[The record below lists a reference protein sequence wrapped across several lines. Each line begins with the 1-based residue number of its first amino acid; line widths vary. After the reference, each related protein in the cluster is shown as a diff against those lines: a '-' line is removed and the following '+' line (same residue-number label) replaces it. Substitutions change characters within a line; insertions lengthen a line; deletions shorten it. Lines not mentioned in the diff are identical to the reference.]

1 MPNTR
6 RMLPFLLLIGLLSM
20 TGCASQPQ
28 LVPVAVPCPKSPSI
42 PACLAAQPQQTAFL
56 PQFQKA
62 SQELDR
68 RLTNAN
74 QALKLSETKLREAL
88 SKPTGT
94 QKP

>member
-1 MPNTR
+1 MTIKP
-6 RMLPFLLLIGLLSM
+6 MLLNLLLLGLLSM

-62 SQELDR
+62 SQELEQH
-68 RLTNAN
+68 LTNAEML
-74 QALKLSETKLREAL
+74 QSASETKLREAL